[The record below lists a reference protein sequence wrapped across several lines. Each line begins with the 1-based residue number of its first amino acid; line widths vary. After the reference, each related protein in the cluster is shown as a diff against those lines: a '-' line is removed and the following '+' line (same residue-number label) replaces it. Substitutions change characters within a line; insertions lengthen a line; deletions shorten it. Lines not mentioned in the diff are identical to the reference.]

1 MTKRKYDFPLQIGD
15 KVQMGEMIG
24 QVTEIDCNESEPYP
38 VGIKLEGSNDRL
50 FVTSRGLYSTRQLK
64 PCLIIIDR
72 PRKKVKKTLD
82 LWVNIYE
89 WGTETCET
97 KEEAEECACE
107 DAIATKVHMTGE
119 YWVEE

>member
-1 MTKRKYDFPLQIGD
+1 MTERKYDFPLQMGD

-24 QVTEIDCNESEPYP
+24 EVTKVQTHWAWVSWNGISETKTA
-38 VGIKLEGSNDRL
+38 IFTIN
-50 FVTSRGLYSTRQLK
+50 GLMFDFH
-64 PCLIIIDR
+64 PAPALIIIDR